1 MQMTTTKTL
10 YKAPAKKS
18 TSRQRHTGPQLAS
31 QPRLVVQGT
40 SSLAWRGQTLLRV
53 RPSLMAEVKSYC
65 VGPTYLVIEHALE
78 ELLIALKA
86 KGVDEK
92 PEWVD
97 ADDLAATEF
106 DKQMLVEEGRL
117 PKARSEFAD
126 GARGRKKAGSKDEP
140 AA

>member
-1 MQMTTTKTL
+1 MRPDDG
-10 YKAPAKKS
+10 YRFFEWSEHP
-18 TSRQRHTGPQLAS
+18 HDDWETG
-31 QPRLVVQGT
+31 
-40 SSLAWRGQTLLRV
+40 
-53 RPSLMAEVKSYC
+53 
-65 VGPTYLVIEHALE
+65 HAYQDW
-78 ELLIALKA
+78 LKA